1 MGFVRN
7 ITGKTA
13 AKAAVKAGDIQSQS
27 GLDAAEQVNVAGESA
42 NNLLNPFA
50 LAAQGG
56 VDNASFLTD
65 SNEQFDFL
73 QNNPLFKMGL
83 DNANEQT
90 LKMSAAQGR
99 LSSGDTLQQLTNNSL
114 LAASPL
120 INNQKQSISDLLT
133 MGQNTAANQGS
144 ILQNT
149 ATNAGNLATGAAASQ
164 AAGLVGAAN
173 ARGAGAS
180 NLMNLGGA
188 FAGSK
193 VGGGLIDKG
202 INAITGLFSDPS
214 LKENIKK
221 VGSENGYNT
230 YTWDWNLAANDIGL
244 TGSDTGVMADE
255 VKLITPDAVK
265 IHDSGYMMVDYN
277 MIGVKH

>member
-173 ARGAGAS
+173 AKSAGAS